1 MQRDARPLSSAP
13 PRFRLRRVMT
23 WCAIDFGTSNSGVA
37 VPLKGAGAGASLV
50 AVEDGQPTMPTAVF
64 WFTDAEE
71 AATMPG
77 VQQAPG
83 ALPRAYGRAV
93 VRAYV
98 EGAGGRLMRS
108 LKSILGSA
116 LAEQATDLGEGHS
129 VRYLD
134 TVTGYLRHLRQ
145 LAQTACGVP
154 LARAVLGR
162 PVFFVDDDPKRDAL
176 AQATLEKAARAA
188 GFAEVCFQ
196 FEPIAAALD
205 YERGVDREQRV
216 LVADIGGGTSDF
228 SLVRVGPSRRER
240 LDRRDDIL
248 ASHGV
253 HVAGTDFDRRIELTA
268 LMPHLGLGAPGPA
281 AHGAREVPSAIYHDL
296 ATWHLINTCYR
307 PQRVAELRSIAGW
320 YADATLHRR
329 LMRVLDARL
338 GHDLAARS
346 EAAKIEAASAGQAR
360 IDLAR
365 VEPGL
370 EATLGEAEALRAL
383 DADIERI
390 VDAAEQTV
398 RDAGIDAASV
408 DALYFTGGS
417 TGLAPL
423 TRRLAAAFPQ
433 ARPVHGDR
441 LGSVA
446 SGLGVFAGRVFG

>member
-1 MQRDARPLSSAP
+1 MS
-13 PRFRLRRVMT
+13 

-37 VPLKGAGAGASLV
+37 VPAAGGTATLV
-50 AVEDGQPTMPTAVF
+50 PVEDGQPTMPSAVF
-64 WFTDAEE
+64 WFTDADE

-77 VQQAPG
+77 VQQVPG
-83 ALPRAYGRAV
+83 ALARAYGRAA

-116 LAEQATDLGEGHS
+116 LADQATDLGEGHA

-145 LAQTACGVP
+145 LAEAACGHP
-154 LARAVLGR
+154 LERAVLGR
-162 PVFFVDDDPKRDAL
+162 PVFFVDDEPERDAR
-176 AQATLEKAARAA
+176 AQATLERAARAA
-188 GFAEVCFQ
+188 GFTEVRFQ

-205 YERGVDREQRV
+205 YERGVEREERV

-228 SLVRVGPSRRER
+228 SLVRVGPARRER
-240 LDRRDDIL
+240 IDRHDDIL

-253 HVAGTDFDRRIELTA
+253 HVAGTDFDRRIA
-268 LMPHLGLGAPGPA
+268 LAAVMPPLGLGARGPA
-281 AHGAREVPSAIYHDL
+281 ALGAREVPSAIYHDL

-307 PQRVAELRSIAGW
+307 PQRVAELRGIADW
-320 YADATLHRR
+320 YAEPVVHRR
-329 LMRVLDARL
+329 LMRVLDNRL
-338 GHDLAARS
+338 GHELAARS
-346 EAAKIEAASAGQAR
+346 EAAKIEAASAGRTR

-370 EATLGEAEALRAL
+370 VAMLDEAEALRAL
-383 DADIERI
+383 EADIERI
-390 VDAAEQTV
+390 VEAARQTV
-398 RDAGIDAASV
+398 REAGVDAATV

-423 TRRLAAAFPQ
+423 TSRLSAAFPQ

-441 LGSVA
+441 LASVA
-446 SGLGVFAGRVFG
+446 TGLGVFAGRAFPP

>member
-1 MQRDARPLSSAP
+1 MS
-13 PRFRLRRVMT
+13 

-37 VPLKGAGAGASLV
+37 VPAADGAATLV
-50 AVEDGQPTMPTAVF
+50 AVEEGWPTMPSAVF
-64 WFTDAEE
+64 WFTDEDE
-71 AATMPG
+71 AATLPG
-77 VQQAPG
+77 VQQVRG
-83 ALPRAYGRAV
+83 ALPRAYGRAAI
-93 VRAYV
+93 RAYV

-116 LAEQATDLGEGHS
+116 LADQATDLGEGHS

-145 LAQTACGVP
+145 LAEAACGRP
-154 LARAVLGR
+154 LERVVLGR
-162 PVFFVDDDPKRDAL
+162 PVFFVDDDPQRDAL

-188 GFAEVCFQ
+188 GFAQVRFQ

-205 YERGVDREQRV
+205 YERGIGREERV

-240 LDRRDDIL
+240 TDRRDDIL

-253 HVAGTDFDRRIELTA
+253 HVAGTDFDRRIELA
-268 LMPHLGLGAPGPA
+268 AVMPPLGLGARGPQ

-296 ATWHLINTCYR
+296 STWHLINTCYR
-307 PQRVAELRSIAGW
+307 PQRVAELRAIAEW
-320 YADATLHRR
+320 YAQPVLHRR
-329 LMRVLDARL
+329 LMHVLDARL
-338 GHDLAARS
+338 GHELAARS
-346 EAAKIEAASAGQAR
+346 EAAKIEAASAGRTR
-360 IDLAR
+360 IDLSC

-370 EATLGEAEALRAL
+370 ASAL
-383 DADIERI
+383 DEVQALHALDVDIERI
-390 VDAAEQTV
+390 VDAARHTV
-398 RDAGIDAASV
+398 REAGVDASTV

-423 TRRLAAAFPQ
+423 TQRLAAAFPQ

-441 LGSVA
+441 LASVA
-446 SGLGVFAGRVFG
+446 NGLGVFAARVFG